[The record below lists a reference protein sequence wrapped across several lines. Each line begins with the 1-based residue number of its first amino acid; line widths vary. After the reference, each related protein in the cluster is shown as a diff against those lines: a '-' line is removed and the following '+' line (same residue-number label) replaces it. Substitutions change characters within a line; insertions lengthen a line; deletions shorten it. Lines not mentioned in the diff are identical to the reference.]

1 MAANPATH
9 TQNMTPDSAM
19 NDQKK
24 SPNESNIYHS
34 FFAKYQ
40 TRNDRPMTNQV
51 SAPVKKKTI
60 AITPHKNSNIFVP
73 LLDREQD

>member
-1 MAANPATH
+1 MAANPATQ

-40 TRNDRPMTNQV
+40 TRNDKPMINQV
-51 SAPVKKKTI
+51 NTPVRKKTT
-60 AITPHKNSNIFVP
+60 AITLHKNSIIFIP
-73 LLDREQD
+73 LLDGEKD